1 MVEPAPKTIFR
12 VRKSFSRAFC
22 FETKSSLGSLA
33 AVVLGVPT
41 STASLERLFSDAGR
55 AITRRHPRLQP
66 RNAAGL
72 IFGHAN
78 IQFGVTGRLAG
89 CFSETPTRFPSNIV
103 GPFWWTQGCLFVF
116 MVFRPYFNGHKT
128 IPKTI
133 FDQPKSFLAV
143 SLQNHLQT

>member
-1 MVEPAPKTIFR
+1 MLETVPKMIFR
-12 VRKSFSRAFC
+12 MRKLFSRPFY

-33 AVVLGVPT
+33 AVVLGVPA
-41 STASLERLFSDAGR
+41 STASLERLFSDTGR
-55 AITRRHPRLQP
+55 AITRRYPRLQP

-89 CFSETPTRFPSNIV
+89 CFSETLTRFPSNIIV
-103 GPFWWTQGCLFVF
+103 PFWWTQGYLLVF
-116 MVFRPYFNGHKT
+116 MVFRPYFNGYKT

-133 FDQPKSFLAV
+133 FDQPKSFLVV